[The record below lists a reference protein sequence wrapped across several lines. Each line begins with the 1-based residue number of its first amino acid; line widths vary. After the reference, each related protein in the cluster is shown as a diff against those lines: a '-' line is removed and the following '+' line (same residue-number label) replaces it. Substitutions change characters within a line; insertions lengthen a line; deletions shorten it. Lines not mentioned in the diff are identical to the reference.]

1 MLYYKI
7 FNFQIHPTIYILSGQ
22 YIFIVHLDVVAYF
35 SQKGAVFMAVDIE
48 FDSSWLD
55 GFFQKIEDDGPWGN
69 WDLYKLAI
77 EVEKHTVI
85 EDFEGLQAPKH
96 LPNLTPLPHQIEVA
110 KQVIENM
117 NGKAILADEVGLGKT
132 IEAGLILKEYMIRGL
147 VKKVLILVPA
157 SLVSQWASELTS
169 KFYIPA
175 VAQKKSYVWEQCDV
189 VVSSIDTAK
198 RNPHRDI
205 IFGLDYDLII
215 IDEAHKLKNNKTKN
229 YEFVQ
234 SLKKK
239 FCLLLTATPIQNRIS
254 EIFNLVSLLKPG
266 HLGNETVFY
275 EKYKRDSRS
284 LNDDQH
290 LKELVNKVMIRNR
303 RADTGIEW
311 TERHVETIP
320 IQFSAGEKA
329 LYDAV
334 SELRSEDN
342 WMATSAFSV
351 MTLQREACSSREA
364 VFVTLKNMLNKKE
377 DPSPYFQAQIESLIE
392 KVQAVQ
398 MNSKAEKALE
408 LIKKIDD
415 KVIIFTEYRATQL
428 YLQWFLKQNGITS
441 VPFRGGFKRGKKD
454 WMRELFQKHAQ
465 VLIATEAGGEGINLQ
480 FCHHIINFDLPWNPM
495 RLEQRIGRVHRLGQE
510 QDVHIYNFATKDT
523 VEEHVLKLLHEKIA
537 LFEKVIG
544 DLDDILTKLE
554 FGNFEDYLVDIFGHS
569 TSEGEMRI
577 KMDNLN
583 SMIQLAEEI
592 KESESSAAA
601 GNSSIS

>member
-1 MLYYKI
+1 ME
-7 FNFQIHPTIYILSGQ
+7 
-22 YIFIVHLDVVAYF
+22 
-35 SQKGAVFMAVDIE
+35 IE
-48 FDSSWLD
+48 FDSSWQD
-55 GFFQKIEDDGPWGN
+55 GFLDRIDDDGPWGD
-69 WDLYKLAI
+69 WELFKLAV
-77 EVEKHTVI
+77 EVEKHLVI
-85 EDFEGLQAPKH
+85 PEFEGLQAPKH
-96 LPNLTPLPHQIEVA
+96 LPNLTPLPHQLETA

-157 SLVSQWASELTS
+157 SLVTQWGQELNN
-169 KFYIPA
+169 KFFIPA
-175 VAQKKSYVWEQCDV
+175 ITQKKSYVWEQCDV

-205 IFGLDYDLII
+205 IFQQDYDLII

-234 SLKKK
+234 NLKKK
-239 FCLLLTATPIQNRIS
+239 FCLLLTATPIQNRVE

-266 HLGNETVFY
+266 HLGSETAFY

-284 LNDDQH
+284 LNDNEH

-311 TERHVETIP
+311 TKRHVETIP
-320 IQFSAGEKA
+320 IDFSPTERE
-329 LYDAV
+329 LYEAIC
-334 SELRSEDN
+334 SLKSTED
-342 WMATSAFSV
+342 WLQTSAFSV

-364 VFVTLKNMLNKKE
+364 VFYTLKNMLQKKE
-377 DPSPYFQAQIESLIE
+377 NPSEAFQQQIEYLIK
-392 KVQAVQ
+392 KVEAVQ
-398 MNSKAEKALE
+398 KNSKAEKALE
-408 LIKKIDD
+408 LIQGIND
-415 KVIIFTEYRATQL
+415 KVIIFTEYRASQL

-495 RLEQRIGRVHRLGQE
+495 RLEQRIGRIHRLGQE
-510 QDVHIYNFATKDT
+510 NDVKIYNFAIKDT
-523 VEEHVLKLLHEKIA
+523 VEEYILKLLYEKID
-537 LFEKVIG
+537 LFERVIG
-544 DLDDILTKLE
+544 ELDDILTKLE
-554 FGNFEDYLVDIFGHS
+554 FGNIEDHLMDIFNDS
-569 TSEGEMRI
+569 RSEGEMRI
-577 KMDNLN
+577 KMENLS
-583 SMIQLAEEI
+583 SMIEFADQMREGD
-592 KESESSAAA
+592 SHAAA
-601 GNSSIS
+601 GNS